1 MNRTSLTFPV
11 GFTFFWAMT
20 ACTGQ
25 DATKTVTLR
34 IGEAVNFT
42 TGAVSK
48 EKASGDMVFMYLP
61 PQSPHG
67 WRYNPATG
75 MVEYQVQA
83 KSTENYPLLSAAKT
97 GAFKT
102 KPDIAKMTVGDI
114 NQWTQDEFDIGPGR
128 FIIVRGLSDAKHWLV
143 KITQLSVASNDP
155 KTWLIKFTYEPLALG
170 IGAPASAGKNRVL
183 PGVLTYCERLNSEK
197 IISLSLS
204 DGNVQELFDG
214 SMVSRNRQGEYVYVN
229 RAKQLILTDSNKKQL
244 SILPTPANE
253 NYGNGPVEVSFSP
266 NGKYIAVGVMRR
278 VMHQGSG
285 FSVPSVPARSLAVLD
300 RNGREIASFIS
311 AVYPAWT
318 PDGRLL
324 MADPD
329 KPRLFMT
336 DTFLKNMR
344 QIPNVPEGHI
354 DGISVHPD
362 GKQIA
367 FALNN
372 RIWLINMDGTGLRQL
387 TQSGL
392 SEVTPVWSPDGK
404 YLAFQQSMK
413 EKKDFFNVLVMQMSD
428 LKVQVIT
435 DRLGSNREPS
445 GTMNW
450 N

>member
-1 MNRTSLTFPV
+1 MNRSLSTFLF
-11 GFTFFWAMT
+11 GFYFFWAMT
-20 ACTGQ
+20 SCNSQ
-25 DATKTVTLR
+25 DAKKTITLH
-34 IGEAVNFT
+34 IGEAVNFA
-42 TGAVSK
+42 TGSVSK
-48 EKASGDMVFMYLP
+48 EQNRGDMVFMYLP

-67 WRYNPATG
+67 WRYNPVTG
-75 MVEYQVQA
+75 MVEYQVRA
-83 KSTENYPLLSAAKT
+83 MSTENYPLLSAAKT

-102 KPDIAKMTVGDI
+102 MPDISKMTVGDI
-114 NQWTQDEFDIGPGR
+114 NQWTQDEFDVGPGR
-128 FIIVRGLSDAKHWLV
+128 FIIVRGLTDGKHWLI
-143 KITQLSVASNDP
+143 KTTKLSAVSNDP
-155 KTWLIKFTYEPLALG
+155 KTWQISFTYEPLSLG
-170 IGAPASAGKNRVL
+170 IGASGTAGNNLIL
-183 PGVLTYCERLNSEK
+183 PGMLTYCERLNTEK
-197 IISLSLS
+197 IISLTLS
-204 DGNVQELFDG
+204 DGGVQELFDG

-229 RAKQLILTDSNKKQL
+229 RAKQLVLTDGSKKQL
-244 SILPTPANE
+244 AVLPSPSNE
-253 NYGNGPVEVSFSP
+253 NYGSGPVEVSFSP

-285 FSVPSVPARSLAVLD
+285 FSVPSVPMRSLAVID
-300 RNGREIASFIS
+300 RNGREQAAFIS

-329 KPRLFMT
+329 KQGLFIT
-336 DTFLKNMR
+336 DAFLKNLHT
-344 QIPNVPEGHI
+344 IPNVPAGHI
-354 DGISVHPD
+354 DGIAVNPD

-392 SEVTPVWSPDGK
+392 NEVTPVWSPDGK

-413 EKKDFFNVLVMQMSD
+413 DKKDFFNVLVIRMSD
-428 LKVQVIT
+428 LKAQIIT
-435 DRLGSNREPS
+435 DRQGSNREPS